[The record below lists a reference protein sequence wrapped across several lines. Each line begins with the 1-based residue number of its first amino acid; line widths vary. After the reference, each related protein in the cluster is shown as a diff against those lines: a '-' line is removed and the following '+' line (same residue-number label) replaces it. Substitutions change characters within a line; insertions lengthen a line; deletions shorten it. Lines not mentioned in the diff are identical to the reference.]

1 MTFTQ
6 TDINVA
12 RRALTQADAVLIG
25 AGSGLST
32 AAGLTYQGRRFQ
44 QHFAD
49 FIARYHFSDMY
60 AGGFY
65 PFATPEEYWAYWS
78 RYIFIN
84 RYQKAPKPVYQ
95 RLRSLVQGKDIFVL
109 TTNVDHQFQL
119 AGFDKQRLFYT
130 QGDYGLFQCSVPCHA
145 HTYDNE
151 STIRAMVAQQT
162 NMRVPT
168 ELIPRCPIC
177 GAPMTMN
184 LRADSTFVED
194 AGWQAAYQRYV
205 CFLQRTAKTR
215 IVYLELGVGF
225 NTPGIIRYPFEQFTF
240 QGKHA
245 TLIRLNQHE
254 AAVPA
259 ALAQK
264 SICLRGDIHR
274 TLRALLSPEE
284 ETA

>member
-1 MTFTQ
+1 MTFPQ
-6 TDINVA
+6 TDVAAA
-12 RRALTQADAVLIG
+12 RRALAQADAVLIG

-32 AAGLTYQGRRFQ
+32 AAGLTYQGRRFH

-95 RLRSLVQGKDIFVL
+95 RLRSLVQGKDVFVL
-109 TTNVDHQFQL
+109 TTNVDHQFQI
-119 AGFDKQRLFYT
+119 AGFDKQRLFYP

-145 HTYDNE
+145 RTYDNE
-151 STIRAMVAQQT
+151 RAVRAMVAQQA

-168 ELIPRCPIC
+168 ELIPRCPVC
-177 GAPMTMN
+177 GAPMAMN

-194 AGWQAAYQRYV
+194 AGWQAACRRYIA
-205 CFLQRTAKTR
+205 FLQRTAQTR

-225 NTPGIIRYPFEQFTF
+225 NTPGIIRYPFEQFAL
-240 QGKHA
+240 QGKRA
-245 TLIRLNQHE
+245 TLVRVNQTD
-254 AAVPA
+254 ADVPP
-259 ALAQK
+259 ALRRK
-264 SICLRGDIHR
+264 SVSLRGDIHR
-274 TLRALLSPEE
+274 ILQALGEE
-284 ETA
+284 DGGAV